1 MFPGSARA
9 ILRLTMFEDSW
20 KPKPVPK
27 DYVLVDELS
36 EAAGVDRKSLQE
48 WSRAGLLPRPQS
60 SRGRGIVSKW
70 PRIALEVAKVV
81 RKYREQGFGLLE
93 IRPYLIKAFGERI
106 LEVLPEPT
114 IPTRKRGR
122 KSATDS
128 GSAT

>member
-1 MFPGSARA
+1 
-9 ILRLTMFEDSW
+9 MFEDTW
-20 KPKPVPK
+20 KPKPVPR
-27 DYVLVDELS
+27 DYVLVEELS
-36 EAAGVDRKSLQE
+36 EVAGVDRKSLLE
-48 WSRAGLLPRPQS
+48 WSRAGLLPKPQS

-70 PRIALEVAKVV
+70 PRIALELAKVV

-122 KSATDS
+122 KTAAAPDS
-128 GSAT
+128 GPSQRNDPNG